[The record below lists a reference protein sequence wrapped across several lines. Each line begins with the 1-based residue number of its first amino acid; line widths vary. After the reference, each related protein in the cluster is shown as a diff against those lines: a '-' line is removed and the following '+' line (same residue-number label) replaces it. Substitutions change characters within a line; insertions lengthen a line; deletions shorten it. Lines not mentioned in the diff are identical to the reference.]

1 MTERKEEDKAL
12 EKELNKMET
21 RNLPDAEFR
30 TLVIS
35 MLSELRGR
43 VDELRENFNSIEKDL
58 ETMKKTQSTLA
69 PGQGLVPTAQ
79 HGTPP
84 MAGKAAQVGVSGPSP
99 AQV

>member
-1 MTERKEEDKAL
+1 MAQVKGQSKTPEGELSKMKTNCSL
-12 EKELNKMET
+12 E
-21 RNLPDAEFR
+21 AEFKM
-30 TLVIS
+30 LVIS

-58 ETMKKTQSTLA
+58 ETMKQTQSTLA

>member
-43 VDELRENFNSIEKDL
+43 VDELRENFNSIKKDM
-58 ETMKKTQSTLA
+58 ETIKKNQSEMKDTLTKIRNN
-69 PGQGLVPTAQ
+69 L
-79 HGTPP
+79 
-84 MAGKAAQVGVSGPSP
+84 
-99 AQV
+99 